1 MPQLFYLLLH
11 LLVVPI
17 TYCVCREKRNAQV
30 TGANG
35 RTCRNRRI
43 SSIAGSAASQD
54 QQHRRNSS
62 IAGTAASAVLLIA
75 KLL

>member
-11 LLVVPI
+11 LLFVPI

-35 RTCRNRRI
+35 RTRRNRRI

-54 QQHRRNSS
+54 QQHRRNSGNS
-62 IAGTAASAVLLIA
+62 NFVDCQTFIKELL
-75 KLL
+75 

>member
-11 LLVVPI
+11 LLIVQI

-35 RTCRNRRI
+35 RTRRNRRI
-43 SSIAGSAASQD
+43 SSIAGSAASQEQR
-54 QQHRRNSS
+54 QQQ
-62 IAGTAASAVLLIA
+62 LC
-75 KLL
+75 